1 MTTLFV
7 AEVYFVTLTA
17 KPLNKAHAIRKP
29 RQYTTIIGL
38 EPTCFEAK
46 KTSSMWPFTHY
57 TLSKGQDSICDG
69 IRMHRVIIRPKMP
82 SQPIT

>member
-29 RQYTTIIGL
+29 RQYTMIIGFD
-38 EPTCFEAK
+38 PTCFEAK
-46 KTSSMWPFTHY
+46 KTSSMWPLTHY
-57 TLSKGQDSICDG
+57 TLSKGHDSICDG
-69 IRMHRVIIRPKMP
+69 IRISIVIRRPKMP
-82 SQPIT
+82 SHPMT